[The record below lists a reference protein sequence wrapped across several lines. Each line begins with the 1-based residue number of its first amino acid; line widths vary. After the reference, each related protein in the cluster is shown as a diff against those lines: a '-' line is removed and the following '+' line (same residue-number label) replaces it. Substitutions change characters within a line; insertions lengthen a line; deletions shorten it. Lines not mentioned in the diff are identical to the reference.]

1 MNREV
6 GYMDGGGESCTEQ
19 CVREGPHRGDEQLQV
34 FGLERVLVVGVQVLK
49 LLQHGGVV
57 DLQA

>member
-1 MNREV
+1 MH
-6 GYMDGGGESCTEQ
+6 
-19 CVREGPHRGDEQLQV
+19 VREGREGSYRRDEELQV
-34 FGLERVLVVGVQVLK
+34 FGLERVLVVRVQVFK